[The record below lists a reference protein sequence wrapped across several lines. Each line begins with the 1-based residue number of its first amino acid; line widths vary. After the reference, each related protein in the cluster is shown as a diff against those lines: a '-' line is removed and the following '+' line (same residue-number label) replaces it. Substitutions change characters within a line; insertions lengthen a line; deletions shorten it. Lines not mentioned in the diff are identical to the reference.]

1 MPDNREYWAERER
14 EQSLIERQRDDEV
27 MEEITRH
34 YEDAADEADKEITRI
49 YQRYADREEMSLADA
64 KKSVEST
71 DIRDLEEKAERY
83 VQSRD
88 FSPQANAEM
97 RKYNSR
103 MRASRLELMQ
113 MYADLEVSRA
123 NGLSEIEVEARLEE
137 IARSE
142 VRRQSG
148 ILGETIRLSG
158 AEMEEIVRYRFHG
171 EYFSDRI
178 WQNKD
183 IMIDNLNRNLRRD
196 ITRGLGPRE
205 MARNMRNEIGNS
217 VYNTERI
224 MRTESARTQIQST
237 KKSFEDVGIEEY
249 EWISEVDSCDICAD
263 LDGQVFKVRDLE
275 PGTSA
280 PPEHPNCRCAI
291 LNVIP
296 DDW

>member
-1 MPDNREYWAERER
+1 MATSRNYWARRERDQSEMERER
-14 EQSLIERQRDDEV
+14 DDEIV
-27 MEEITRH
+27 AIISAH
-34 YEDAADEADKEITRI
+34 YGEAADEADKEITRI
-49 YQRYADREEMSLADA
+49 YQRYAGQEGMSLADA
-64 KKSVEST
+64 QKQVQST

-88 FSPQANAEM
+88 FSPQANSEM
-97 RKYNSR
+97 RKYNAR

-123 NGLSEIEVEARLEE
+123 NGLSEIEVEERLEE

-148 ILGETIRLSG
+148 ILGETVRLTSDQ
-158 AEMEEIVRYRFHG
+158 MEDIVRYRFHG

-196 ITRGLGPRE
+196 ITRGIGPVE
-205 MARNMRNEIGNS
+205 MARNMRNEIGGS

-224 MRTESARTQIQST
+224 MRTESGRVQINAQHHSYGQA
-237 KKSFEDVGIEEY
+237 GITHYDIVSELDACDECAAHDGEVY
-249 EWISEVDSCDICAD
+249 EVRNMQIGYNAP
-263 LDGQVFKVRDLE
+263 VF
-275 PGTSA
+275 
-280 PPEHPNCRCAI
+280 HPNCRCSTAPI
-291 LNVIP
+291 VP
-296 DDW
+296 D